1 MKWTILEVWIDEN
14 KKEEIT
20 VSIDEKISNRI
31 GTKKSEEYSKE
42 IIDILE
48 RISKDL

>member
-1 MKWTILEVWIDEN
+1 MKWSILEVWIDEN
-14 KKEEIT
+14 KKGEIT
-20 VSIDEKISNRI
+20 VSIDKKITERI

-42 IIDILE
+42 IVDILD

>member
-14 KKEEIT
+14 KKGEIT
-20 VSIDEKISNRI
+20 VSIDKKITERI
-31 GTKKSEEYSKE
+31 GTKKASEYSKE
-42 IIDILE
+42 IVDILD